1 MYNGPKIP
9 TEGIV
14 FALDASSLRGVS
26 GTGNTSYNGAP
37 SAAKNIANRGENV
50 STVNGT
56 RLTNVNYYTSFGI
69 AYPEGNYGGAA
80 ANRQGLTAGFNVTS
94 GGKTYDASRA
104 LHLWVW
110 DNRTNTWVPDS
121 FFNGLRLNGHCYD
134 NWAGAETGW
143 QNELNKFNADFIN
156 IRNSFPDSTWIV
168 NGSHACQMFDST
180 TINNLISLGAPSGT
194 ISSWTDGSAGREF
207 VLVGEIGLGS
217 GNYYGW
223 AYENYSVDPSAVAHL
238 VFPLPLKGNKNS
250 AFLFDGTD
258 DYISLP
264 TDLME
269 TNGSYT
275 LNAWLKPNGS
285 SWGDNAIPLY
295 NTYSNS
301 SSVGFWHHFGLDN
314 ILRWRHAGSSTY
326 TSGDLSGIGL
336 VANTW
341 QMTTITFDRANI
353 RLYKNG
359 TLTNSAA
366 AGDFTRTSYGGARIG
381 MLNYRSSAADY
392 NWNGQIAIHTVY
404 NRALS
409 ESEITQTFQ
418 STRSRFGI

>member
-37 SAAKNIANRGENV
+37 SAAKNIVNRGENV

-69 AYPEGNYGGAA
+69 SYPEGNYGGAA

-121 FFNGLRLNGHCYD
+121 FFNGLRLGGHCYD
-134 NWAGAETGW
+134 NWAGAESGW

-168 NGSHACQMFDST
+168 NGSHASQMFDST

-194 ISSWTDGSAGREF
+194 ISSWTDGSAWREF
-207 VLVGEIGLGS
+207 VLVGEPGLGS

-223 AYENYSVDPSAVAHL
+223 AYENYSVDPSVVAHL
-238 VFPLPLKGNKNS
+238 VFPLPLKGNKSS
-250 AFLFDGTD
+250 AFLFDGTNQ
-258 DYISLP
+258 YITISPFNPSSFTGL
-264 TDLME
+264 TLSVVANMSSASGGWSRFFDIGSGSDNNNLLFCRYSD
-269 TNGSYT
+269 TSNLFFGVYNGSGNSQFTFGGNIQFNSIAHYVAT
-275 LNAWLKPNGS
+275 ADGTNFRIYVNGQLVHTAANS
-285 SWGDNAIPLY
+285 TIPIVTSRENGY
-295 NTYSNS
+295 IGRSN
-301 SSVGFWHHFGLDN
+301 WADP
-314 ILRWRHAGSSTY
+314 Y
-326 TSGDLSGIGL
+326 
-336 VANTW
+336 
-341 QMTTITFDRANI
+341 
-353 RLYKNG
+353 YNG
-359 TLTNSAA
+359 TIQAA
-366 AGDFTRTSYGGARIG
+366 TI
-381 MLNYRSSAADY
+381 
-392 NWNGQIAIHTVY
+392 Y
-404 NRALS
+404 NRAIS
-409 ESEITQTFQ
+409 STEVTQAYNAY
-418 STRSRFGI
+418 RSRFNI

>member
-26 GTGNTSYNGAP
+26 GTGNTSYNDAP
-37 SAAKNIANRGENV
+37 SAAKNIVNRGENV

-56 RLTNVNYYTSFGI
+56 RLTNVNYYTAFAI
-69 AYPEGNYGGAA
+69 DYPEGSYGGAA
-80 ANRQGLTAGFNVTS
+80 ASRDGITPGFNVTAGS
-94 GGKTYDASRA
+94 KVFDYGRA
-104 LHLWVW
+104 LNYAVF
-110 DNRTNTWVPDS
+110 DNNTQTFVKTTVYDSYVGTAAVDS
-121 FFNGLRLNGHCYD
+121 FVSEYYQMV
-134 NWAGAETGW
+134 A
-143 QNELNKFNADFIN
+143 QYPNA
-156 IRNSFPDSTWIV
+156 THIV
-168 NGSHACQMFDST
+168 AGSHRDSYHT
-180 TINNLISLGAPSGT
+180 EAQYTILRDLGAPSNVNNIIGF
-194 ISSWTDGSAGREF
+194 SSPEWI
-207 VLVGEIGLGS
+207 LVGEPGLGA
-217 GNYYGW
+217 GNAYGW
-223 AYENYSVDPSAVAHL
+223 AFQNYSTNGSEVAHL

-264 TDLME
+264 DDLMV

-301 SSVGFWHHFGLDN
+301 STVGFWHHFGLDN

-336 VANTW
+336 VADTW
-341 QMTTITFDRANI
+341 QMTTITWDRTNI
-353 RLYKNG
+353 KLYKNG
-359 TLTNSAA
+359 VLTNSTS

-381 MLNYRSSAADY
+381 MLNYRSNAADY
-392 NWNGQIAIHTVY
+392 NWNGQIAVHTVY

-409 ESEITQTFQ
+409 QSEITQTFE
-418 STRSRFGI
+418 SYRSRFNI